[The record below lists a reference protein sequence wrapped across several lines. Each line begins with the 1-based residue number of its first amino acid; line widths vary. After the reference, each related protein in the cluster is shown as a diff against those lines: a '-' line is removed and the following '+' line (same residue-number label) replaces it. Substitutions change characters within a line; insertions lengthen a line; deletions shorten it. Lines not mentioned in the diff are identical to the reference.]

1 MESQITTNFWG
12 QDSDKAFRYLYDKYA
27 STLRYFSAKY
37 VDDDATIEDV
47 VQDAFLNLWEKR
59 NEFKTESTIKA
70 YLYKIV
76 RSFSVDTIRRRNIA
90 NRYAEKIV
98 LEKEDQEFFLENIVE
113 SEVFQMIQT
122 VFDELSPSCREVY
135 QLSLHGKSHE
145 EISQLLDI
153 SINTVKKHKNNANH
167 YMRERLKHVLSI
179 FLCIFKISYYQGN
192 YISFT
197 LSSFFTPRPL
207 FFTRSHRRPK
217 L

>member
-98 LEKEDQEFFLENIVE
+98 LEEEDQEFFLENIVE

-122 VFDELSPSCREVY
+122 VFNELSPSCREVY

-153 SINTVKKHKNNANH
+153 SINTVKKHTNNANH

-179 FLCIFKISYYQGN
+179 FLCI
-192 YISFT
+192 
-197 LSSFFTPRPL
+197 
-207 FFTRSHRRPK
+207 
-217 L
+217 

>member
-122 VFDELSPSCREVY
+122 VFNELSPSCREVY

-179 FLCIFKISYYQGN
+179 LL
-192 YISFT
+192 YI
-197 LSSFFTPRPL
+197 
-207 FFTRSHRRPK
+207 
-217 L
+217 

>member
-1 MESQITTNFWG
+1 MENRLTTNFWG

-122 VFDELSPSCREVY
+122 VFNELSPSCREVY

-167 YMRERLKHVLSI
+167 YMRERLKHVLSLL
-179 FLCIFKISYYQGN
+179 F
-192 YISFT
+192 YI
-197 LSSFFTPRPL
+197 
-207 FFTRSHRRPK
+207 
-217 L
+217 

>member
-167 YMRERLKHVLSI
+167 YMRERLKHVLSK
-179 FLCIFKISYYQGN
+179 FLCI
-192 YISFT
+192 
-197 LSSFFTPRPL
+197 
-207 FFTRSHRRPK
+207 
-217 L
+217 

>member
-122 VFDELSPSCREVY
+122 VFNELSPSCREVY
-135 QLSLHGKSHE
+135 QLSLHGKSQE

-167 YMRERLKHVLSI
+167 YMRERLKHVLS
-179 FLCIFKISYYQGN
+179 FLF
-192 YISFT
+192 YI
-197 LSSFFTPRPL
+197 
-207 FFTRSHRRPK
+207 
-217 L
+217 

>member
-98 LEKEDQEFFLENIVE
+98 LEEEDQEFFLENIVE

-122 VFDELSPSCREVY
+122 VFNELSPSCREVY
-135 QLSLHGKSHE
+135 QLSLHGTSLE
-145 EISQLLDI
+145 EVSQLLDI

-167 YMRERLKHVLSI
+167 YMRERLKHVLS
-179 FLCIFKISYYQGN
+179 FLM
-192 YISFT
+192 YI
-197 LSSFFTPRPL
+197 
-207 FFTRSHRRPK
+207 
-217 L
+217 

>member
-122 VFDELSPSCREVY
+122 VFNELSPSCREVY

-145 EISQLLDI
+145 EFSQLLDI

-179 FLCIFKISYYQGN
+179 LL
-192 YISFT
+192 YI
-197 LSSFFTPRPL
+197 
-207 FFTRSHRRPK
+207 
-217 L
+217 

>member
-122 VFDELSPSCREVY
+122 VFNELSPSCREVY

-167 YMRERLKHVLSI
+167 YMRERLKHI
-179 FLCIFKISYYQGN
+179 LC
-192 YISFT
+192 
-197 LSSFFTPRPL
+197 LL
-207 FFTRSHRRPK
+207 F
-217 L
+217 

>member
-167 YMRERLKHVLSI
+167 YMRERLKHVLS
-179 FLCIFKISYYQGN
+179 FLM
-192 YISFT
+192 YI
-197 LSSFFTPRPL
+197 
-207 FFTRSHRRPK
+207 
-217 L
+217 

>member
-12 QDSDKAFRYLYDKYA
+12 QDSNKAFRYLYDKYA

-122 VFDELSPSCREVY
+122 VFNELSPSCREVY

-167 YMRERLKHVLSI
+167 YMRERLKHVLS
-179 FLCIFKISYYQGN
+179 FLF
-192 YISFT
+192 YI
-197 LSSFFTPRPL
+197 
-207 FFTRSHRRPK
+207 
-217 L
+217 

>member
-1 MESQITTNFWG
+1 MECQLTTNFWG

-27 STLRYFSAKY
+27 ATLRYFSAKY
-37 VDDDATIEDV
+37 VDDDATIEDI

-113 SEVFQMIQT
+113 SEVFLMIQT
-122 VFDELSPSCREVY
+122 VFNELPPSCREVY
-135 QLSLHGKSHE
+135 ELSLHGKSHE

-167 YMRERLKHVLSI
+167 YMRERLKHI
-179 FLCIFKISYYQGN
+179 LC
-192 YISFT
+192 
-197 LSSFFTPRPL
+197 LL
-207 FFTRSHRRPK
+207 F
-217 L
+217 

>member
-1 MESQITTNFWG
+1 MESQLTTDFWG

-167 YMRERLKHVLSI
+167 YMRERLKHVLS
-179 FLCIFKISYYQGN
+179 FLFYIWNYIYWEKQGN
-192 YISFT
+192 NIN
-197 LSSFFTPRPL
+197 
-207 FFTRSHRRPK
+207 
-217 L
+217 

>member
-122 VFDELSPSCREVY
+122 VFNELSPSCREVY

-179 FLCIFKISYYQGN
+179 LLYN
-192 YISFT
+192 
-197 LSSFFTPRPL
+197 
-207 FFTRSHRRPK
+207 
-217 L
+217 

>member
-98 LEKEDQEFFLENIVE
+98 LENIVE

-122 VFDELSPSCREVY
+122 VFNELSPSCREVY

-153 SINTVKKHKNNANH
+153 SVNTVKKHKNNANH
-167 YMRERLKHVLSI
+167 YMRARLKHVLS
-179 FLCIFKISYYQGN
+179 FLL
-192 YISFT
+192 YI
-197 LSSFFTPRPL
+197 
-207 FFTRSHRRPK
+207 
-217 L
+217 

>member
-122 VFDELSPSCREVY
+122 VFNELSPSCREVY

-145 EISQLLDI
+145 KISQLLDI
-153 SINTVKKHKNNANH
+153 SVNTVKKHKNNANH
-167 YMRERLKHVLSI
+167 YMRERLKHVLS
-179 FLCIFKISYYQGN
+179 LL
-192 YISFT
+192 
-197 LSSFFTPRPL
+197 LSLS
-207 FFTRSHRRPK
+207 
-217 L
+217 

>member
-47 VQDAFLNLWEKR
+47 VAFLNLWEKR

-179 FLCIFKISYYQGN
+179 FLCI
-192 YISFT
+192 
-197 LSSFFTPRPL
+197 
-207 FFTRSHRRPK
+207 
-217 L
+217 

>member
-122 VFDELSPSCREVY
+122 VFNELSPSCREVY

-153 SINTVKKHKNNANH
+153 SVNTVKKHKNNANH
-167 YMRERLKHVLSI
+167 YMRARLKNVLS
-179 FLCIFKISYYQGN
+179 FLL
-192 YISFT
+192 YI
-197 LSSFFTPRPL
+197 
-207 FFTRSHRRPK
+207 
-217 L
+217 

>member
-122 VFDELSPSCREVY
+122 VFDELTTSCREVY

-179 FLCIFKISYYQGN
+179 FLCI
-192 YISFT
+192 
-197 LSSFFTPRPL
+197 
-207 FFTRSHRRPK
+207 
-217 L
+217 

>member
-122 VFDELSPSCREVY
+122 VFDELTPSCREVY

-179 FLCIFKISYYQGN
+179 LL
-192 YISFT
+192 YI
-197 LSSFFTPRPL
+197 
-207 FFTRSHRRPK
+207 
-217 L
+217 

>member
-167 YMRERLKHVLSI
+167 YMRERLKHVHFHI
-179 FLCIFKISYYQGN
+179 FMYLN
-192 YISFT
+192 
-197 LSSFFTPRPL
+197 
-207 FFTRSHRRPK
+207 
-217 L
+217 

>member
-27 STLRYFSAKY
+27 STLRCFSAKY

-122 VFDELSPSCREVY
+122 VFNELSPSCREVY

-153 SINTVKKHKNNANH
+153 SVNTVKKHKNNANH
-167 YMRERLKHVLSI
+167 YMRERLKHVLS
-179 FLCIFKISYYQGN
+179 LL
-192 YISFT
+192 
-197 LSSFFTPRPL
+197 LSLS
-207 FFTRSHRRPK
+207 
-217 L
+217 

>member
-37 VDDDATIEDV
+37 VDDDTTIEDV

-122 VFDELSPSCREVY
+122 VFNELSPSCREVY

-167 YMRERLKHVLSI
+167 YMRERLKHVLS
-179 FLCIFKISYYQGN
+179 FLF
-192 YISFT
+192 YI
-197 LSSFFTPRPL
+197 
-207 FFTRSHRRPK
+207 
-217 L
+217 

>member
-122 VFDELSPSCREVY
+122 VFNELSPSCREVY

-145 EISQLLDI
+145 EIPQLLDI

-179 FLCIFKISYYQGN
+179 LL
-192 YISFT
+192 YI
-197 LSSFFTPRPL
+197 
-207 FFTRSHRRPK
+207 
-217 L
+217 

>member
-122 VFDELSPSCREVY
+122 VFNELSPSCREVY

-167 YMRERLKHVLSI
+167 YMRERLKLVLS
-179 FLCIFKISYYQGN
+179 FLFYIWNYIYWEKQGN
-192 YISFT
+192 NIN
-197 LSSFFTPRPL
+197 
-207 FFTRSHRRPK
+207 
-217 L
+217 

>member
-1 MESQITTNFWG
+1 MESQITTNLWG

-122 VFDELSPSCREVY
+122 VFNELSPSCREVY

-167 YMRERLKHVLSI
+167 YMRERLKHVLS
-179 FLCIFKISYYQGN
+179 FLF
-192 YISFT
+192 YI
-197 LSSFFTPRPL
+197 
-207 FFTRSHRRPK
+207 
-217 L
+217 

>member
-167 YMRERLKHVLSI
+167 YMRERLKHVLS
-179 FLCIFKISYYQGN
+179 FLF
-192 YISFT
+192 YI
-197 LSSFFTPRPL
+197 
-207 FFTRSHRRPK
+207 
-217 L
+217 

>member
-122 VFDELSPSCREVY
+122 VFNELSPSCREVY

-153 SINTVKKHKNNANH
+153 SVNTVKKHKNNANH
-167 YMRERLKHVLSI
+167 YMRERLKHVLS
-179 FLCIFKISYYQGN
+179 LL
-192 YISFT
+192 
-197 LSSFFTPRPL
+197 LSLS
-207 FFTRSHRRPK
+207 
-217 L
+217 